1 MQHWFAIVRR
11 TDYASF
17 AALRVT
23 FPSADQVG
31 RFTVFDIG
39 ANKFRLITAV
49 HSNRKKVYVRH
60 VLTHAEYDRG
70 TWRDLSMLAEYIHE
84 ANADYRRIRRR
95 ITLGPLRTEAEYH
108 RAVAV
113 LDDIIDEIG
122 RRSPS
127 FG

>member
-1 MQHWFAIVRR
+1 
-11 TDYASF
+11 
-17 AALRVT
+17 
-23 FPSADQVG
+23 
-31 RFTVFDIG
+31 
-39 ANKFRLITAV
+39 
-49 HSNRKKVYVRH
+49 
-60 VLTHAEYDRG
+60 
-70 TWRDLSMLAEYIHE
+70 MLAKYIHE